1 MSHDEDRILEE
12 VLRGVESPEASES
25 APDLPEEDLELW
37 REYSELSGLL
47 PFALE
52 PIVPRL
58 ECRAEIL
65 ARIASRERAA
75 ARERVAVGIE
85 TAPDVPLPF
94 PTSAPAM
101 HTRRALLAL
110 AAVLTIAVLGL
121 GSFTTW
127 LYRDHQRQA
136 DQIAEIEFRME
147 QSRSREELLVASQ
160 VDYKRLRTL
169 VTARHTRVCR
179 LLPIGDQP
187 AQPVARGL
195 VYFDTERQDYFLS
208 AMDLKPC
215 EQGFAYRL
223 WFIVDGRPVA
233 GKTFHVKAGVPTALG
248 SGGMPTGFTAMM
260 VTYQRETAEGPD
272 EGERILYGDQA
283 EDML

>member
-1 MSHDEDRILEE
+1 MSHDEDRLLEE
-12 VLRGVESPEASES
+12 VLRGVEGPEPSES
-25 APDLPEEDLELW
+25 SPDLPEEDIELW
-37 REYSELSGLL
+37 REYTELSGLL

-52 PIVPRL
+52 PIVPRV

-65 ARIASRERAA
+65 DRIASQEGAA
-75 ARERVAVGIE
+75 AREGVPVGSE
-85 TAPDVPLPF
+85 TALDVPLPF
-94 PTSAPAM
+94 PTPAPAM
-101 HTRRALLAL
+101 HTRWALLAL
-110 AAVLTIAVLGL
+110 AAALMIAVLGL
-121 GSFTTW
+121 GSATTW

-136 DQIAEIEFRME
+136 DLIAEIQFQIE

-160 VDYKRLRTL
+160 ADYKRLRTL
-169 VTARHTRVCR
+169 VTARRTRVCR
-179 LLPIGDQP
+179 LRPIGDQP

-195 VYFDTERQDYFLS
+195 VYFDTERRDYFLS
-208 AMDLKPC
+208 AMDLEPC

-260 VTYQRETAEGPD
+260 VTYQRESAEGP